1 MTDIPVLTPWA
12 RIPFSPEDGGCWL
25 VAGDIDG
32 DGEVEIVTARNV
44 DANDV
49 HYTCTVGAY
58 KLDGTR
64 LWQWG
69 APGGGRGK
77 LHHDV
82 ACQIHDWDGDGR
94 AEVVLLAEREIVELD
109 GASGREKRRLP
120 LPDQASDCLVFCDL
134 AGAGRPSDVL
144 VKTRYGQ
151 IWAYD
156 ITGTLLWTVEKPGGG
171 LTAHQPVAF
180 DLDGDGRDA
189 VMAGGVLLHPDGSEA
204 WRIDFG
210 HCDVSHPYGHLDCL
224 RVARRGNVPEEWR
237 FAFTYCGARLLGM
250 LDGTGHLL
258 WAHTGE
264 HFESVDVGRILP
276 DVPGIHL
283 AVDIDKAD
291 PGDSPLWVVGEDGTV
306 HTRMLGDYSRVH
318 DLLDW
323 TGDGIQDIVVA
334 GYHGIFDGH
343 GNPLAAFDVYP
354 GETIHTVLA
363 ADMTGDGVPDL
374 LIGTE
379 EGDAAYIF
387 RNEHGTRP
395 DPPAPLGTG
404 LNVTLY

>member
-1 MTDIPVLTPWA
+1 MTDTLTLTPWK

-44 DANDV
+44 DDQDV

-69 APGGGRGK
+69 VPGGGRGK

-82 ACQIHDWDGDGR
+82 ACQLHDWDGDGR
-94 AEVVLLAEREIVELD
+94 LEVVLCAQSELVALD
-109 GASGREKRRLP
+109 GATGKEKRRLP
-120 LPDQASDCLVFCDL
+120 LPYQASDSLVFCDL
-134 AGAGRPSDVL
+134 SGAGHPSDVL

-151 IWAYD
+151 IWAFNYA
-156 ITGTLLWTVEKPGGG
+156 GELLWTVEKPGGS

-180 DLDGDGRDA
+180 DHDGDGRDA
-189 VMAGGVLLHPDGSEA
+189 VMAGGVLLNPDGSEC

-210 HCDVSHPYGHLDCL
+210 DCDVSHPYAHLDCL
-224 RVARRGNVPEEWR
+224 RVVRRGETPADWR
-237 FAFTYCGARLLGM
+237 LAFTYCNALLLGM
-250 LDGTGHLL
+250 LDGAGRLL

-264 HFESVDVGRILP
+264 HFESIDVGHILP
-276 DVPGIHL
+276 GVPGMQL
-283 AVDIDKAD
+283 AVDIDKAG

-306 HTRMLGDYSRVH
+306 HTRMLGEYSRVH
-318 DLLDW
+318 DLVDW
-323 TGDGIQDIVVA
+323 TGDGLQDIVVA
-334 GYHGIFDGH
+334 GYYGVFDGD
-343 GNPLAAFDVYP
+343 GTRLASFDVQP

-363 ADMTGDGVPDL
+363 ADMTGDGIPDL

-379 EGDAAYIF
+379 EGEAAYIF
-387 RNEHGTRP
+387 RNEHGIRP
-395 DPPAPLGTG
+395 TPPAPPGTG
-404 LNVTLY
+404 INVTLY

>member
-1 MTDIPVLTPWA
+1 MLTPWK
-12 RIPFSPEDGGCWL
+12 RIPFNPEDGGCWF

-44 DANDV
+44 DKDDV

-69 APGGGRGK
+69 MPGGGRAK

-82 ACQIHDWDGDGR
+82 ACQLHDWDGDGR
-94 AEVVLLAEREIVELD
+94 LEVVLCAQDALVELD
-109 GASGREKRRLP
+109 GATGREKRRLP
-120 LPDQASDCLVFCDL
+120 LPYQASDCLMFCDL
-134 AGAGRPSDVL
+134 SGLGRPSDVL

-151 IWAYD
+151 IWAYNCA
-156 ITGTLLWTVEKPGGG
+156 GELLWTVEKPGDG

-180 DLDGDGRDA
+180 DLDGDGRDE
-189 VMAGGVLLHPDGSEA
+189 VMAGGALLNPDGSER
-204 WRIDFG
+204 WRIRAEG
-210 HCDVSHPYGHLDCL
+210 YELSRGHLDCL
-224 RVARRGNVPEEWR
+224 RVARRGTRPEDWR
-237 FAFTYCGARLLGM
+237 LAFTYCGARLLGM
-250 LDGTGHLL
+250 LDGAGRLL
-258 WAHTGE
+258 WALTGE
-264 HFESVDVGRILP
+264 HFESIDVGRILP
-276 DVPGIHL
+276 DAPGVQL

-291 PGDSPLWVVGEDGTV
+291 PGDSPLWVVSEDGEV
-306 HTRMLGDYSRVH
+306 LTRMLGDYSRVH

-323 TGDGIQDIVVA
+323 TGDGLRDIVIA
-334 GYHGIFDGH
+334 GYHGVFDGY
-343 GNPLAAFDVYP
+343 GRQRAAFDVAP

-363 ADMTGDGVPDL
+363 ADMTGDGIPDL
-374 LIGTE
+374 LVGTVHGE
-379 EGDAAYIF
+379 AAYIF
-387 RNEHGTRP
+387 RNDHGATP